1 MNEMHW
7 EVVVIVV
14 FNWEVL
20 ITDSI
25 FLPVTVLF
33 GLCVFSGLRLG
44 MFYDSRS
51 LSIASKLFICWCI
64 IVQSSFS

>member
-1 MNEMHW
+1 M
-7 EVVVIVV
+7 VV

-25 FLPVTVLF
+25 FLPVTVLS
-33 GLCVFSGLRLG
+33 GLCVSSGLRLG
-44 MFYDSRS
+44 MFRDSRS
-51 LSIASKLFICWCI
+51 LSIASKLSICWCI